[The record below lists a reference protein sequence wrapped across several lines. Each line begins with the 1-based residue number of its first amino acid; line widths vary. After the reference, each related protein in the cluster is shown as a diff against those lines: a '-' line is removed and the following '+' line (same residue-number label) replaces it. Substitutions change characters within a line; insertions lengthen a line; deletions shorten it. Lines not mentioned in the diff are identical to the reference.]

1 MVTPR
6 SMFVRTKMLESN
18 IESANKSSDTIKAD
32 NPNNLKEHS
41 NSLIDKNS
49 QNLDNSLISINTNQ
63 IEKTLAFSLS
73 RLQENEELNLTNT
86 VKNDNIIKTELVESD
101 IVESNPEATSTP
113 HLIHKSTTN
122 DQKDLN
128 IHRNSRISVINGNLN
143 EDSNFNSKVIN
154 YDQLNIMKN
163 KKVF

>member
-1 MVTPR
+1 LVTPR